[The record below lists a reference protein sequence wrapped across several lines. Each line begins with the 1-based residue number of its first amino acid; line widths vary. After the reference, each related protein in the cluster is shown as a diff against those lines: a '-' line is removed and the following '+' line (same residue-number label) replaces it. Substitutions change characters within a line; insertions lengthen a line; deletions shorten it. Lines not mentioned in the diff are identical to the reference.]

1 MVLEEQEETAVAQE
15 TTLESPEGNLTEV
28 TGADVETLEKV
39 PVKTD
44 ADIGALEN
52 DKETEEV
59 AALENPAE
67 WVEEST
73 LVEQEEKAAEG
84 TNEIAKEQDEFQK
97 TEKVTAEENP
107 VNTKNLSE

>member
-1 MVLEEQEETAVAQE
+1 MEEQTGTDMVLEEQEETAVAQE
-15 TTLESPEGNLTEV
+15 ATLESPEGNLTEL

-52 DKETEEV
+52 DQETEEV
-59 AALENPAE
+59 AAVKNPAE

-84 TNEIAKEQDEFQK
+84 TDAIAKEQNDFKKQRK
-97 TEKVTAEENP
+97 LLLKKIP
-107 VNTKNLSE
+107 